1 MNQRFYRMILM
12 AGGAALAACGN
23 NTIHEDYGA
32 VEVTASAPTIT
43 KEFTTTDGWVVK
55 YDRFLVSMT
64 AISISASDT
73 QVVTTSATPQIFDA
87 VAPEPTTLL
96 SDVVR
101 RAQPWDSFTF
111 QIAPAVE
118 SEDATITLAEA
129 VKESDRDLMTKGGF
143 SVYLEAKATKE
154 GVTKT
159 MKWGFTTDTSFSEC
173 EGERGGVK
181 VKGIIIPPDGTE
193 SVDLAFRGDVL
204 FSDDLSAPGVG
215 LRFETIAAA
224 DADMNGEITLD
235 ELTATTLDV
244 ARAFGPYGTA
254 EEKDITDLG
263 AFTGVL
269 TRNIV
274 ASFREKGSCV
284 AAPTP
289 AATP

>member
-1 MNQRFYRMILM
+1 MNKRFNLMILM
-12 AGGAALAACGN
+12 AGGAALAACSN
-23 NTIHEDYGA
+23 ISVDEDYGA

-43 KEFTTTDGWVVK
+43 KEFTTIDGWVVK
-55 YDRFLVSMT
+55 YDRFLVSV
-64 AISISASDT
+64 SAN
-73 QVVTTSATPQIFDA
+73 
-87 VAPEPTTLL
+87 
-96 SDVVR
+96 R
-101 RAQPWDSFTF
+101 RAQPWDTFTF

-118 SEDATITLAEA
+118 TEGSTTTLAEA

-143 SVYLEAKATKE
+143 SIYLEAKARKA

-159 MKWGFTTDTSFSEC
+159 IKWGFTTDTSFSEC

-181 VKGIIIPPDGTE
+181 VKGIVVPPDGSE

-204 FSDDLSAPGVG
+204 FSDDLSAPGIG
-215 LRFETIAAA
+215 LRFDTLAAA
-224 DADMNGEITLD
+224 DSDMNGEVTLE
-235 ELTATTLDV
+235 ELRATKLDA

-254 EEKDITDLG
+254 KEKDIADLG
-263 AFTGVL
+263 AFTGAL
-269 TRNIV
+269 TRSIV